1 MKKKN
6 LLNLSYD
13 ELTKEITSI
22 KEPEYRA
29 GQIFISLH
37 KKNIN
42 SIKDISDIPLQLR
55 EKLAE
60 SYFIPLLKNIK
71 ITDSEQT
78 VTKKFLFEINNS
90 KDNMKIN
97 SSVGDGATPTEAVDD
112 GKENYFIETVLISEN
127 DRETICIST
136 QVGCNVG
143 CEFCATGKMGFRKN
157 LDVGEIIAQVYE
169 VKRLT
174 GIEPTNI
181 VYMGMGEPF
190 LNYDNMLKSL
200 KILTHAKGMGLSS
213 KRITVSTVGFVGKIR
228 KFADDIMLEENKSVK
243 NVKLALSLHSTDNG
257 LRESIIP
264 TSVKNKLSDL
274 YKEISYFYQKTK
286 NKVTYEYIYFE
297 GLNDTDNDIKR
308 LEKLLKMVPSNLNI
322 IPFHPI
328 DFELNKPLDVFNIKK
343 DKNNLLSNKKL
354 FDFIAKL
361 KNNKVVTNL
370 RSSSGV
376 DINAACGQLAV
387 KQLAVSS

>member
-387 KQLAVSS
+387 KQLSS

>member
-1 MKKKN
+1 MC
-6 LLNLSYD
+6 
-13 ELTKEITSI
+13 I
-22 KEPEYRA
+22 R
-29 GQIFISLH
+29 
-37 KKNIN
+37 
-42 SIKDISDIPLQLR
+42 
-55 EKLAE
+55 
-60 SYFIPLLKNIK
+60 
-71 ITDSEQT
+71 
-78 VTKKFLFEINNS
+78 
-90 KDNMKIN
+90 
-97 SSVGDGATPTEAVDD
+97 
-112 GKENYFIETVLISEN
+112 
-127 DRETICIST
+127 DR
-136 QVGCNVG
+136 
-143 CEFCATGKMGFRKN
+143 
-157 LDVGEIIAQVYE
+157 VYE

>member
-1 MKKKN
+1 
-6 LLNLSYD
+6 
-13 ELTKEITSI
+13 
-22 KEPEYRA
+22 
-29 GQIFISLH
+29 
-37 KKNIN
+37 
-42 SIKDISDIPLQLR
+42 
-55 EKLAE
+55 
-60 SYFIPLLKNIK
+60 
-71 ITDSEQT
+71 
-78 VTKKFLFEINNS
+78 
-90 KDNMKIN
+90 
-97 SSVGDGATPTEAVDD
+97 TPTEAVA
-112 GKENYFIETVLISEN
+112 ENYFIETVLISEN

-200 KILTHAKGMGLSS
+200 KMLTHAKGMGLSS

>member
-13 ELTKEITSI
+13 ELLKEIISI

-387 KQLAVSS
+387 KQLSS